1 MNPRSSYH
9 ASRRSLLR
17 CCWVACEL
25 LIALSLSATV
35 ATADPAQSQLRVGSG
50 AAKFI
55 ATDDMTV
62 AGGIGGAKVQG
73 QEGQLRAVAVVLE
86 HPVGGKF
93 AIVACDVLFVT
104 DAMVQAAATE
114 LTRRC
119 GIPADHLLVNAT
131 HTHSAPS
138 TIRVHGYGPE
148 PEFIK
153 SVIDGIIH
161 SVELAD
167 KNRVEHCRF
176 AFHLGEE
183 NTVGA
188 NSRLLLSDN
197 TIFWIGSREDAVR
210 PTGPFDPQLPVWA
223 FYGPDDKLLSL
234 VFNHS
239 THTIGTIR
247 PNVRSPSFY
256 GLAAQ
261 DLEKKLGASVCFL
274 EGASGST
281 HNIAGIPAAD
291 AMVRIE
297 NAVTDA
303 LGKAETR
310 EVKRIAAL
318 RRPFKFRVR
327 TFDEQVED
335 DKVVSYCRKR
345 APDHADA
352 IANVFRQQRLEL
364 KTEQGREKQTWLQVL
379 LFGDVALVGVP
390 AEYFTSLGV
399 DIKRRSPVKDTFVA
413 ELAND
418 WIGYLPDREGHELG
432 GYQTWMGH
440 HSYAEPGTG
449 ERIADQVVQMIEEL
463 AAQGKP

>member
-1 MNPRSSYH
+1 MTQVLC
-9 ASRRSLLR
+9 ATG
-17 CCWVACEL
+17 V
-25 LIALSLSATV
+25 LIALALTSV
-35 ATADPAQSQLRVGSG
+35 ATSADAAESQLRVGAS
-50 AAKFI
+50 AAEFI

-104 DAMVQAAATE
+104 DAMVQAAAE
-114 LTRRC
+114 VITRRC
-119 GIPADHLLVNAT
+119 GIPPDHLLVNAT

-153 SVIDGIIH
+153 SVVDGIIQ
-161 SVELAD
+161 SVEEAD
-167 KNRVEHCRF
+167 KHRVEHCRF
-176 AFHLGEE
+176 AFRLGEE

-210 PTGPFDPQLPVWA
+210 PTGPFDPQLPVLA
-223 FYGPDDKLLSL
+223 FYAPGDKLLSL

-261 DLEKKLGASVCFL
+261 DLEKKLGAKVCFL

-281 HNIAGIPAAD
+281 HNIAGVTAAD
-291 AMVRIE
+291 AMLRIE
-297 NAVTDA
+297 AAVTDA
-303 LGKAETR
+303 LGQAETR
-310 EVKRIAAL
+310 EVKRIAASK
-318 RRPFKFRVR
+318 RPFKFRVR

-352 IANVFRQQRLEL
+352 IANIFRQQRLEL
-364 KTEQGREKQTWLQVL
+364 KPEQGREKQTWIQVM

-399 DIKRRSPVKDTFVA
+399 DIKRRSPVKDTFIA

-418 WIGYLPDREGHELG
+418 WIGYLPDREGHQLG

-449 ERIADQVVQMIEEL
+449 ERIADEVVKMIQEL
-463 AAQGKP
+463 ASQSAP